1 MRLSRGVPM
10 PLICRLSEIT
20 DHSLLLLDL
29 TTESMDLTSLGQGR
43 FVQILGRR
51 VRVAEE
57 LIGMVK

>member
-20 DHSLLLLDL
+20 DHGLLLLDL

>member
-1 MRLSRGVPM
+1 MRLRRGVPM

-20 DHSLLLLDL
+20 DHGLLLLDL